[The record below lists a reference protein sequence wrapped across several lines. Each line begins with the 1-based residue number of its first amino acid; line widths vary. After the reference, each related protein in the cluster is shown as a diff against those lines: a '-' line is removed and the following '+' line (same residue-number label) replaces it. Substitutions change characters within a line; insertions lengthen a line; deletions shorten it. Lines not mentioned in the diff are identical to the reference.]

1 MQFLRLGKKVERL
14 WKTFGNFSWSWVYRF
29 VYYAVCY
36 AIHHGKTEKVD
47 QYDNFQNEIEADLY
61 EKLLGL
67 KGNPHLKL
75 DNDRFEEQ
83 CFEIRF

>member
-1 MQFLRLGKKVERL
+1 MSDFEKRLVISHGVGSIDSFIMQFVMQFIMEKQ
-14 WKTFGNFSWSWVYRF
+14 
-29 VYYAVCY
+29 
-36 AIHHGKTEKVD
+36 KVD
-47 QYDNFQNEIEADLY
+47 QYDNFQNEIGADLY